1 MTILN
6 KTILAL
12 SLTSALA
19 ATSVMA
25 KNQPAV
31 DFGMGATTAQKIQA
45 MNAWATEN
53 GYHSQII
60 NDNGTIKVRRAHYD
74 DNGNLVRYEQWN
86 IEREL
91 TDENGNF
98 DHQKLENTL
107 RYALSRA
114 QKAGWES
121 PNGVKPIDVIIEPV
135 HPVSTKDKIKIVNK
149 LLTASGLESRIEGTI
164 LTFQHPDG
172 FEVSIDLAT
181 ASTEQLT
188 KIKLG
193 ATEAF
198 SKKID
203 QRRNNMPTIPESPII
218 DPIDGSKIIKT
229 GAELVSEL
237 NKIATGGQGQTFINE
252 YLQADADTKKKL
264 ASNLIDAANSDENL
278 KRQLQ
283 QLTFEVPSAV
293 NGEPQTIT
301 LYQFMDDIQND
312 VQDPIVSKM
321 TPKEIQLRGA
331 GLNLLHAGNN
341 LQQYGKNLHD
351 KLTTKFAQ
359 ADADFDNLIQKI
371 TVAEDTL
378 RNTATKTQTQLITEF
393 DTIDQQLAAITAIT
407 TNNTAAIDH
416 NTDSVTAMID
426 GLKTARDATGNIVT
440 MIGKEVQQTQQA
452 INELTDGLI
461 VTKDA
466 ASQILNQLN
475 TLQNTNISNNT
486 VAIGELT
493 DGLKVARDIAADA
506 ITRLNALQNNN
517 INANTDAI
525 GQMIDGLKVA
535 RDVAATALTELNT
548 RQNTTI
554 DTNTHT
560 INTLITE
567 LKIAKDAATDVITN
581 AAIQMDATLS
591 AHLST
596 KEQIARI
603 ELTKSK
609 VQLLTAANNM
619 DVQLTTT
626 INNLQSQIDTIND
639 QVGIPGPIDEGLIAG
654 LERAKNDIE
663 AELLKTNTKIDNN
676 QSVFESFVGS
686 LTTGLQTA
694 KTEVESWF
702 NGIEDATNNLNQ
714 AGHNAVDLLQT
725 QRTNDIEKL
734 STYLNSASY
743 NAQSALTNH
752 LNGKEDNAKIALGE
766 AKQSLILAAE
776 YANNTL
782 SDEIT
787 TIYAAITA
795 AEQGSTEA
803 LDAVVVGLQQA
814 RKQLDANINVMN
826 MAISANTIRMDN
838 AKIALETAAN
848 DAELALQAFLSGK
861 EGQARVELTT
871 AKGNL
876 QVAAINMQGQLT
888 ETFTQA
894 QSSLTDVVN
903 DLQAQLDRLSSGE
916 EGTNP
921 PQQDAELR
929 QGLITAGTELKSK
942 MAIAQQQLMDANL
955 EFNNAIEQT
964 NTTVLDNANHIQ
976 TLSQTVTAGTI
987 AITTAGHNAVDL
999 LQTQRTNDVEKLSTY
1014 LNTEFT
1020 HSQQALEDHLQ
1031 EKENTAKNEL
1041 EASKQELTLAAEN
1054 ANDDITNEIEAINSA
1069 LLVNSARMDNAKI
1082 ALETAANDAELALQ
1096 AFLSGKEG
1104 QAQVELTTAK
1114 GNLQVAAINMQDQLT
1129 KTFTQAQS
1137 SLTDVVND
1145 LQAQLDRLSSGEE
1158 GTNPPQQDTELRQGL
1173 VTAGTELKDKMAIA
1187 KQHLTDASDDIND
1200 AIAQTNTAVLT
1211 NTNNI
1216 QTLSQTVTAGTVAI
1230 TTAAETLNQA
1240 GHNAV
1245 NLLQQQRTSDIEKL
1259 STYLNSASYN
1269 AQRALTNHLNGKED
1283 NAKIALG
1290 EAKQSLILAA
1300 EYANNTLSGEIN
1312 NIYAAITAAEQGS
1325 TEALN
1330 AVVTG
1335 LQQAR
1340 DQLDTN
1346 FNVMN
1351 MAISANTI
1359 RMDSADIAL
1368 TTAAQN
1374 LNQAGHNAVD
1384 LLQTQRT
1391 NVIEKLS
1398 TYLNSASYN
1407 AQLALTNHLDNKE
1420 NNAKVALSKAK
1431 QSLTFAAEY
1440 ANNALTGEINNI
1452 YAAITAAEQG
1462 SNEALDAVV
1471 VGLEVAKKQLKANLN
1486 VMNTAINSNA
1496 IRMDAGKA
1504 KLTEVAS
1511 SAESQLMATIA
1522 ALEERLDLLE
1532 STPDTVKATEEQ
1544 QIALESGLQNAAT
1557 VMIEKSQAASTAMV
1571 KGISNLKTAGKA
1583 LKSHLQSDSISIAS
1597 TSERQHSSSK
1607 NTLATTYITSY
1618 NNDVKQQLSNDYQS
1632 ADATTLN
1639 SANDYTDQQV
1649 TFLNDRMDN
1658 LEADMDNVM
1667 ATSQAVTAARP
1678 YLLGGQT
1685 SAIGVGLGG
1694 SGDAAAIAI
1703 GYAQRL
1709 NDNWTVNGNISG
1721 TQGNDVNVSVGVGA
1735 SYAW

>member
-1 MTILN
+1 MN

-114 QKAGWES
+114 QKAGRES

-149 LLTASGLESRIEGTI
+149 LLTASGLESRIEGTT

-426 GLKTARDATGNIVT
+426 GLKTARDATGNIIT

-876 QVAAINMQGQLT
+876 QVAAINMQDQLT
-888 ETFTQA
+888 KTFTQA

-929 QGLITAGTELKSK
+929 QGLI
-942 MAIAQQQLMDANL
+942 
-955 EFNNAIEQT
+955 
-964 NTTVLDNANHIQ
+964 
-976 TLSQTVTAGTI
+976 
-987 AITTAGHNAVDL
+987 
-999 LQTQRTNDVEKLSTY
+999 
-1014 LNTEFT
+1014 
-1020 HSQQALEDHLQ
+1020 
-1031 EKENTAKNEL
+1031 
-1041 EASKQELTLAAEN
+1041 
-1054 ANDDITNEIEAINSA
+1054 
-1069 LLVNSARMDNAKI
+1069 
-1082 ALETAANDAELALQ
+1082 
-1096 AFLSGKEG
+1096 
-1104 QAQVELTTAK
+1104 
-1114 GNLQVAAINMQDQLT
+1114 
-1129 KTFTQAQS
+1129 
-1137 SLTDVVND
+1137 
-1145 LQAQLDRLSSGEE
+1145 
-1158 GTNPPQQDTELRQGL
+1158 
-1173 VTAGTELKDKMAIA
+1173 TAGTELKDKMAIA

-1391 NVIEKLS
+1391 NDIEKLS

-1597 TSERQHSSSK
+1597 TSERQHSSSSK

>member
-876 QVAAINMQGQLT
+876 QVAAINMQDQLT
-888 ETFTQA
+888 E
-894 QSSLTDVVN
+894 
-903 DLQAQLDRLSSGE
+903 
-916 EGTNP
+916 
-921 PQQDAELR
+921 
-929 QGLITAGTELKSK
+929 
-942 MAIAQQQLMDANL
+942 
-955 EFNNAIEQT
+955 
-964 NTTVLDNANHIQ
+964 
-976 TLSQTVTAGTI
+976 
-987 AITTAGHNAVDL
+987 
-999 LQTQRTNDVEKLSTY
+999 
-1014 LNTEFT
+1014 
-1020 HSQQALEDHLQ
+1020 
-1031 EKENTAKNEL
+1031 
-1041 EASKQELTLAAEN
+1041 
-1054 ANDDITNEIEAINSA
+1054 
-1069 LLVNSARMDNAKI
+1069 
-1082 ALETAANDAELALQ
+1082 
-1096 AFLSGKEG
+1096 
-1104 QAQVELTTAK
+1104 
-1114 GNLQVAAINMQDQLT
+1114 
-1129 KTFTQAQS
+1129 TFTQAQS

-1391 NVIEKLS
+1391 NDIEKLS

-1597 TSERQHSSSK
+1597 TSERQHSSSSK